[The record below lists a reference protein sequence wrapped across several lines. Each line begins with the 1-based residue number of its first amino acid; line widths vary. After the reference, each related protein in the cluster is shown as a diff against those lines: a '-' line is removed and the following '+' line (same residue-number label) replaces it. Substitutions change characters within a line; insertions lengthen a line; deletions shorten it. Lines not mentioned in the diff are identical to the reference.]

1 MWRKII
7 DDYRLQYLNDLF
19 EIKLIFFTIRVVYN
33 NVLNLG
39 GCYVIQHKS
48 VLAIFSL

>member
-19 EIKLIFFTIRVVYN
+19 EIKLILLRIKS
-33 NVLNLG
+33 
-39 GCYVIQHKS
+39 YV
-48 VLAIFSL
+48 AIFSICMDTKLFGMRRL